1 MMIFL
6 MIAAAAAE
14 VVPADRAAILDAAH
28 HAIARRIGKTP
39 RLLVRTLG
47 HQGEWV
53 FLVAT
58 MQDAAGR
65 PISYAGT
72 PLASAAAEGMISKD
86 YVALFRRSGAGWRVI
101 EEALGPTDVAWS
113 GWAEKHGAPKAIFG

>member
-1 MMIFL
+1 MIL
-6 MIAAAAAE
+6 PLVAAVAAE
-14 VVPADRAAILDAAH
+14 VAPADRAAILDAAH

-53 FLVAT
+53 FLIAT
-58 MQDAAGR
+58 MQDKAGR

-72 PLASAAAEGMISKD
+72 PLASAEAEGMVSKD
-86 YVALFRRSGAGWRVI
+86 YVALFRRAGTGWRVV
-101 EEALGPTDVAWS
+101 EEALGPTDVAWAD
-113 GWAEKHGAPKAIFG
+113 WAEKHGAPKAIFG

>member
-1 MMIFL
+1 MIL
-6 MIAAAAAE
+6 PLVAAAAVE
-14 VVPADRAAILDAAH
+14 VAPADRAAILDAAH

-39 RLLVRTLG
+39 RLLVRTLA

-58 MQDAAGR
+58 MQDKAGR

-72 PLASAAAEGMISKD
+72 PLASAEAEGMVSKD
-86 YVALFRRSGAGWRVI
+86 FVALFRRSGAGWRVVD
-101 EEALGPTDVAWS
+101 EALGPTDLAWAD
-113 GWAEKHGAPKAIFG
+113 WAEKHGAPKAIFG